1 MKAGRHND
9 EPLQPHT
16 DIHKLRGNEQHHR
29 VRAEAPDPHHLR
41 SQPITQNEDPVHL
54 PVRTKHPVDLC
65 IALEHVACVEEA
77 KERLHEISVEND
89 HARREHHF
97 AHVFKMLDR
106 NEIFEIENLAERNR
120 ER

>member
-1 MKAGRHND
+1 NQNLFVPQT
-9 EPLQPHT
+9 E
-16 DIHKLRGNEQHHR
+16 IHQLFGNEQQAQVR
-29 VRAEAPDPHHLR
+29 VEAPDPQHVR
-41 SQPITQNEDPVHL
+41 SHASTQNEATVHL
-54 PVRTKHPVDLC
+54 PLRTKHPVDLC

-77 KERLHEISVEND
+77 TERLLEISVEND

-106 NEIFEIENLAERNR
+106 NEILEIENLAERNR